1 MSFRNPI
8 QHLHSN
14 LLWTRQGTVW
24 AMWRLHPIPY
34 GFGNE
39 EEKQRVLLSHQHLVE
54 ALPGESMLMGFC
66 ADLDPAAVVERML
79 EGLDLNACQTY
90 LEEVELTLAELEE
103 MPVGE
108 RALWLAVPLR
118 NATSADRAKTR
129 LASVDAVLRE
139 RLALPTRVPSDE
151 EIRAWQQSA
160 DAVQEAI
167 PAVFTPR
174 RATAAEYAWITA
186 HCHSRGLGIDQ
197 GVPAEKSAEPG
208 VTRTSSYVP
217 APWLDEGGRSDRD
230 PKDRTS
236 KANPFRD
243 RFIKVASE
251 ATDGQAS
258 YQVLMA
264 LTGTPVGGFA
274 FPGGEYISYLDRL
287 PVDADW
293 AIRMT
298 ISPASKVGRRN
309 RRAETH
315 LQEEVKQQGEGTTI
329 TGASTKL
336 DRLASDLSEYHA
348 ALNSSEREVE
358 VQATIIVAVG
368 GPTPEDAE
376 ADARYTARHYADREF
391 KLTAPLGHQEDL
403 WGAMIPG
410 TALTREVQRFQQV
423 TTGRFFAMGVP
434 LVSDDLGTE
443 TGFQIATNISSTRR
457 SPVYMDIGGLM
468 EQDGSGSFGVTGEN
482 GSGKSTFLKIIAG
495 NVYDR
500 GGQIMAVDRSDNL
513 EWAALGK
520 LLTSAAGAT
529 PTVVDISDPMWS
541 LDPMR
546 IFDDREAFRITQS
559 LCVVMLGVHPQSDRG
574 ALMGRM
580 LREDYRAEHGID
592 SLNALRRHLEA
603 GEAGLARE
611 NTQVARDIGF
621 LMSNMA
627 ATDLG
632 RVMFDETLPPLQI
645 HSRCLVFCTHGVD
658 LPSADELNSASLKA
672 EMPVEKI
679 MGRGIYALIVAIC
692 KAVGFADDSQE
703 SLFIVDEAHHA
714 TGSPETVKE
723 IKDIVRYGR
732 KHKHAVG
739 LGSHDAS
746 SDFGPQELQ
755 ALIPIR
761 FVFRSRDEGMARRNR
776 KWLDSMDQDEWVEM
790 VMEDMSPMGVDGVP
804 IERRGEALMRDA
816 RGRVGK
822 IQARLPRSEVRRKAV
837 LTTPPK
843 RKSAAEAG
851 EAVASLAGARQAMAV
866 AP

>member
-24 AMWRLHPIPY
+24 GLWRLNPIPY
-34 GFGNE
+34 GFGNL
-39 EEKQRVLLSHQHLVE
+39 EEKQRVLLAHQHLFR
-54 ALPGESMLMGFC
+54 ALPGESLLLGLC

-79 EGLDLNACQTY
+79 EGLDLSSCQSY
-90 LEEVELTLAELEE
+90 LEEIELTLAELEE

-108 RALWLAVPLR
+108 RAFWLAVPLR
-118 NATSADRAKTR
+118 NATSADRMKTR

-139 RLALPTRVPSDE
+139 QLALPTRYPSQE
-151 EIRAWQQSA
+151 EIEGWQQSA
-160 DAVQEAI
+160 DAVLESI
-167 PAVFTPR
+167 PAVFAAR
-174 RATAAEYAWITA
+174 NATAAELAWITA
-186 HCHSRGLGIDQ
+186 HHHSRGLGIDK
-197 GVPAEKSAEPG
+197 GVPGTKAIEQA
-208 VTRTSSYVP
+208 VTRSACYLPV
-217 APWLDEGGRSDRD
+217 PWLDEGGRSDRD
-230 PKDRTS
+230 PKDKSARRS
-236 KANPFRD
+236 PFAHRYL
-243 RFIKVASE
+243 KVASE

-264 LTGTPVGGFA
+264 MTGTPVGGFA
-274 FPGGEYISYLDRL
+274 FPGAEFISYLDRL

-293 AIRMT
+293 AMRLT

-309 RRAETH
+309 RRAETN
-315 LQEEVKQQGEGTTI
+315 LKEEFKQQGEGASI
-329 TGASTKL
+329 TGSSTKL
-336 DRLASDLSEYHA
+336 DRLASDLGEYHA
-348 ALNSSEREVE
+348 ALNASEREVE
-358 VQATIIVAVG
+358 VQATVIVAVG
-368 GPTPEDAE
+368 AATPEEAE
-376 ADARYTARHYADREF
+376 ADARYVARHYADREF
-391 KLTAPLGHQEDL
+391 KLTPPLGHQEEL
-403 WGAMIPG
+403 WAAMMPG
-410 TALTREVQRFQQV
+410 TALTRDVQRFHQV
-423 TTGRFFAMGVP
+423 TTGRYFSMGVP

-457 SPVYMDIGGLM
+457 APVYMDIGGLM

-513 EWAALGK
+513 EWAALGT
-520 LLTSAAGAT
+520 LLTASDGGSA
-529 PTVVDISDPMWS
+529 TVIDVADPQWS

-546 IFDDREAFRITQS
+546 LFDSGEAFRITQS
-559 LCVVMLGVHPQSDRG
+559 LCAVMLGIQPQSPRG
-574 ALMGRM
+574 ALLGRL

-592 SLNALRRHLEA
+592 SLNALRLHLEA
-603 GEAGLARE
+603 GTSGLAAEHQQACRE
-611 NTQVARDIGF
+611 IGF

-627 ATDLG
+627 STDLG
-632 RVMFDETLPPLQI
+632 RVMFDPTLPPLQI
-645 HSRCLVFCTHGVD
+645 QSRCLVFCTHGVD
-658 LPSADELNSASLKA
+658 LPTADELNSESLKA

-679 MGRGIYALIVAIC
+679 IGRGIYALIVAIC

-723 IKDIVRYGR
+723 IRDIVRYGR

-755 ALIPIR
+755 ALIPVR
-761 FVFRSRDEGMARRNR
+761 FVFRSRDEGMARRNL
-776 KWLDSMDQDEWVEM
+776 KWLGSMDQDEWVEM

-804 IERRGEALMRDA
+804 LERRGEALMRDA
-816 RGRVGK
+816 RGRIGK
-822 IQARLPRSEVRRKAV
+822 IQARLPRSEARRKAV

-843 RKSAAEAG
+843 RRTASTAAAAAG
-851 EAVASLAGARQAMAV
+851 KLLTQVGS
-866 AP
+866 